1 MLTDKDLL
9 SIQIWRGELIK
20 NRTVPIYINV
30 EIDGGKHP
38 LTGEKL
44 PGKVESYEVDAVVTE
59 RASRTDGERNLRNR
73 DEDYGTLDY
82 EGDLWFSVAI
92 DQIEAIHLA
101 LDFETDTKLL
111 DAMKTVEYD
120 HEEYAIVSTDKKG
133 IGYRNRVEFLAKRV
147 L

>member
-9 SIQIWRGELIK
+9 SIQIWRGEIIK
-20 NRTVPIYINV
+20 NRTVPIFLNV
-30 EIDGGKHP
+30 EIEGGEHP

-44 PGKVESYEVDAVVTE
+44 PGATESYQVDSVVTE
-59 RASRTDGERNLRNR
+59 RSSRTDGERNLRNR

-82 EGDLWFSVAI
+82 EGDVWFSVAI
-92 DQIEAIHLA
+92 DQIESIHQS

-111 DAMKTVEYD
+111 DAIKTVEYD
-120 HEEYAIVSTDKKG
+120 TEEYAVVSTDKKG
-133 IGYRNRVEFLAKRV
+133 IGFRNRVEFLAKRV

>member
-20 NRTVPIYINV
+20 KRTVPVYLNV
-30 EIDGGKHP
+30 EVGGGKHP

-44 PGKVESYEVDAVVTE
+44 PGRIESYVVDAVVTE
-59 RASRTDGERNLRNR
+59 RSSRTDGERNLRNR
-73 DEDYGTLDY
+73 DEDYGTLDF

-92 DQIEAIHLA
+92 DQIEAIFLA
-101 LDFETDTKLL
+101 NNFETDTKLL

-120 HEEYAIVSTDKKG
+120 TEEYVIVSTDKKG